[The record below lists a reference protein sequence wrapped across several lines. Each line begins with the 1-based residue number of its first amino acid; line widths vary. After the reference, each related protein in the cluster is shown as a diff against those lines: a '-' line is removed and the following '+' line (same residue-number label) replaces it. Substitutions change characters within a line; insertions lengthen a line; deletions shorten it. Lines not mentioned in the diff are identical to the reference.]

1 MAHTS
6 IEVEPASVWQSHER
20 MARNGLNR
28 MHHMMF
34 SFIPGLVQNRHAA
47 CIVDGLLSY
56 VLRCRSQLELS
67 RIWKASLPIAQSGSK
82 MSW

>member
-1 MAHTS
+1 M
-6 IEVEPASVWQSHER
+6 WQSHER

-47 CIVDGLLSY
+47 CIVDSLLSY